1 MEQVNNMYEAIAGL
15 NWKRIFSFVV
25 VGILV
30 FGSLYQR
37 NWHISKK
44 DKITLTNKKKVSRSL
59 INALLAFAF
68 CIISLIISIILYKK

>member
-1 MEQVNNMYEAIAGL
+1 MEQVNNMYEAIASL

>member
-1 MEQVNNMYEAIAGL
+1 MEQLNNMYEAIVNL

-25 VGILV
+25 IGILI

-37 NWHISKK
+37 NWNLSSK
-44 DKITLTNKKKVSRSL
+44 DKITLPNKKKVSRRL
-59 INALLAFAF
+59 INTLLAFAF

>member
-1 MEQVNNMYEAIAGL
+1 MEQVNNMYEAIASL

-37 NWHISKK
+37 NWHISNK

-59 INALLAFAF
+59 INTLLAFAF